1 MIPYDEAAI
10 DLSDSANQM
19 VVDLSDDV
27 ARHLQ
32 TLRDFARSQGQSTPD
47 PKFGAKKETVD
58 PEAMRDLVRDRLRRA
73 DGNFAKA
80 ANLITERRKEI
91 AEILASLS

>member
-10 DLSDSANQM
+10 DLSNAANQIAT
-19 VVDLSDDV
+19 DLSNDV
-27 ARHLQ
+27 ASHLQ
-32 TLRDFARSQGQSTPD
+32 TLQNFARSQGQSNSD
-47 PKFGAKKETVD
+47 PKFQVKKETID
-58 PEAMRDLVRDRLRRA
+58 PEALRDLVRDRLRRA

-80 ANLITERRKEI
+80 TNLIAERRKEI